1 MGLPPSQQ
9 EARRHPR
16 RAPGPAPRG
25 RRAPPARPP
34 ASILGV
40 PRSVPHRPEARSR
53 PPSSRALS
61 AYRGL
66 RSAQGA
72 AAAAHGPDAGRA
84 GRALRGHPGSP
95 GAPRLRDPAQ
105 RCPHGPSGGSEVR
118 GAGEWRTELRRCG
131 GGGRARRRG
140 RGRGGAG
147 DSGAGRGGAPGARP
161 PPRLRPRRSGFRS
174 AARGG
179 RGPAS
184 RRGPTRSEAPQ
195 PVRRVSVPGRG
206 AGGPR

>member
-1 MGLPPSQQ
+1 MGLPRPQQ

-16 RAPGPAPRG
+16 GAPGPAPRG
-25 RRAPPARPP
+25 RRATPARPP

-40 PRSVPHRPEARSR
+40 PGSVPHRLAARSR

-66 RSAQGA
+66 RRAQGA

-95 GAPRLRDPAQ
+95 GAPRLRDPTQ
-105 RCPHGPSGGSEVR
+105 GRPHGPSGRSEVR
-118 GAGEWRTELRRCG
+118 GAGEWITELRGGG

-161 PPRLRPRRSGFRS
+161 PIRPRRAGLRS

-179 RGPAS
+179 RGSALQ
-184 RRGPTRSEAPQ
+184 RGPTRSEAPQ

>member
-1 MGLPPSQQ
+1 MGLPRPQQ

-16 RAPGPAPRG
+16 GAPGPAPRG
-25 RRAPPARPP
+25 RRATPARPP

-40 PRSVPHRPEARSR
+40 PGSVPHRLAARSR

-66 RSAQGA
+66 RRAQGA

-95 GAPRLRDPAQ
+95 GAPRLRDPTQ
-105 RCPHGPSGGSEVR
+105 GRPHGPSGRSEVR
-118 GAGEWRTELRRCG
+118 GAGEWITELRGCGG

-161 PPRLRPRRSGFRS
+161 PHPPPPPGPSLRSAWGKGFRIT
-174 AARGG
+174 ARPHPL
-179 RGPAS
+179 RGP
-184 RRGPTRSEAPQ
+184 PTC
-195 PVRRVSVPGRG
+195 
-206 AGGPR
+206 